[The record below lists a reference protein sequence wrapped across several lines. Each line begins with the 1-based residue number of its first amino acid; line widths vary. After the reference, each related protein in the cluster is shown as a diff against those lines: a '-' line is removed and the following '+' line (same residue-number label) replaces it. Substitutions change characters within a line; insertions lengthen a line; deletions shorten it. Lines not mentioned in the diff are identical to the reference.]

1 MNVIPPFFSYTH
13 PEHRND
19 NYFRSISFDGKEKD
33 LCLNKGKGL
42 AKQIYAITPDGS

>member
-1 MNVIPPFFSYTH
+1 MLFLLFFSYAH
-13 PEHRND
+13 L
-19 NYFRSISFDGKEKD
+19 SIILHSLIEVSRMTAKEKD